1 MIERS
6 TARFSGLAAAMSLAL
21 GIGAAA
27 ALGACSSTPD
37 AGANGAVLDG
47 DGGGGGGDAGVHEE
61 GGGGPDGG
69 SDAARA
75 PAESADDPPPPPLTC
90 TKNVGNGSGTVE
102 ISQAALNLVPG
113 DVVCIKEGQYDGFD
127 ISDITGTKASPITIQ
142 NDGPVRISA
151 LSGMSNLKH
160 VVVSGAGRGATA
172 AQNGIYFKDVAYRA
186 IHMQGVFDG
195 LTLQYIDMIN
205 VADNA
210 ILFKKDSRIPYDGT
224 DASIVRRDVRILHMR
239 GKNTNAFLAFDGSIE
254 DGVITNAS
262 KNIEVAYCRI
272 TDSPDAGSSVWLG
285 RVWGADVHHNRFQH
299 LSLNVAQHT
308 ALVMLI
314 GDGKVHHNYYQDFL
328 GNGMRLWPVS
338 LDKVGTLDVYNNI
351 FLESQKYSALEI
363 QAFED
368 TINASSFT
376 HPVDIRVFNN
386 TAGNMNLGT
395 HLPNGYDLWYGAIV
409 DSYSYFGCTVAIMNN
424 LGYNINNPK
433 AGDYI
438 VNYEGSGTPVLKTN
452 LYFPTWNAAG
462 LKDAT
467 SGKLDASSPAVG
479 KGTPVV
485 GLTDDHYGSPRTGTP
500 DIGAYQH

>member
-1 MIERS
+1 
-6 TARFSGLAAAMSLAL
+6 MSLAL
-21 GIGAAA
+21 GISAAA
-27 ALGACSSTPD
+27 ALGGCSSTPD
-37 AGANGAVLDG
+37 AGTNGPAVDGAGAG
-47 DGGGGGGDAGVHEE
+47 DGFVHEE

-69 SDAARA
+69 DDAATA
-75 PAESADDPPPPPLTC
+75 PAESADDPPPPPLAC
-90 TKNVGNGSGTVE
+90 TKNVGTGSGTVE

-113 DVVCIKEGQYDGFD
+113 DVVCIKEGQYDGFG
-127 ISDITGTKASPITIQ
+127 ISDITGTKSAPITIQ
-142 NDGPVRISA
+142 NDGPVRILA

-172 AQNGIYFKDVAYRA
+172 AQNGIYFKDVPYRA

-195 LTLQYIDMIN
+195 LTLQYIDLIN
-205 VADNA
+205 VGDNA
-210 ILFKKDSRIPYDGT
+210 ILFFKNDTRIAYDGN
-224 DASIVRRDVRILHMR
+224 DATVVRRDVRILHMR
-239 GKNTNAFLAFDGSIE
+239 GTNTNAFLGFDGSID

-262 KNIEVAYCRI
+262 KNIEIAYCRI
-272 TDSPDAGSSVWLG
+272 TDSPNAGSSMWLG

-299 LSLNVAQHT
+299 VSLNVPQHT

-314 GDGKVHHNYYQDFL
+314 GDGKLHHNYYQDFL

-368 TINASSFT
+368 TITANQLT
-376 HPVDIRVFNN
+376 HPVDVRVFNN

-395 HLPNGYDLWYGAIV
+395 HLPEGYDLWYGAIV
-409 DSYSYFGCTVAIMNN
+409 DSYSYFGCTVAITNN

-433 AGDYI
+433 ADDHI
-438 VNYEGSGTPVLKTN
+438 VNYEGSGTPVLTTN

-467 SGKLDASSPAVG
+467 SGKLDASSPAIG
-479 KGTPVV
+479 KGTPVA
-485 GLTDDHYGSPRTGTP
+485 GLTNDYYGSPRTGAP